1 MQLNNALVTLAVEP
15 YHEPLIPIPDVF
27 DGDYDPLRD
36 DVYYDDYLH
45 VISSPIK
52 ARLEDHLLPEELFDQ
67 SGSSH
72 YSY

>member
-1 MQLNNALVTLAVEP
+1 MLLRTRNQLRARAEP

-27 DGDYDPLRD
+27 DDDYDPLRD

-52 ARLEDHLLPEELFDQ
+52 ARLEDHLLPEELFDEP
-67 SGSSH
+67 
-72 YSY
+72 